1 MFILETAIHIEHVDG
16 YTVLAHNPNVRAMSK
31 RIKETISSKNNT
43 VEVFFSPFERFHPE
57 ESKFE
62 EQCTMYFEKNFETLA
77 EDGPI
82 ILPWRIPEDN
92 MGIEGTMDRWC
103 RDTNTLKGIKGLVVH
118 NFFLTKCL
126 KLYGFTE
133 KNLRD
138 SLHIK
143 KFSEAPI
150 ILVYNP
156 HEKALLLIRKSES
169 KKLASDMAL
178 SLNDLSMFIL
188 LFNDE
193 LKESGVKLIPLVLT
207 NGKSKSG
214 NPQLNCEQCLNHVF
228 SEDEFET
235 FESRWKD
242 KGSYFQL
249 KSVGKRR
256 KGFSKEF
263 LAKVTSLM
271 AATYVYHDCL
281 PKFASK
287 TCEGIENLA
296 VLLTREQMEIF
307 YSQDKH
313 VIIKGGFGCGKTIVA
328 AAILEKISESMLE
341 HEKLFYICFDSRSAL
356 VNHMVK
362 DKQKSDVAKVIP
374 VHNLNGLSLS
384 QVISDILQKEKITE
398 KINFVIDEYDG
409 EDLDKSEA
417 KKLNNIFANNE
428 LVKEGFIL
436 LIVQPIEKERTLNN
450 IQRKGN
456 MFHLLKTMKTHEL
469 TLVMRNSTEIHELVA
484 ATKKI
489 LSEEKTVYIHQDNSK
504 ASLERENSQ
513 VIPIINNTKVSVEV
527 SNNSLNELISTQKD
541 QQVPGEKDT
550 EETAKIGI
558 DEAHAIAG
566 SRAEIGKGGSKTVS
580 KFRYA
585 RADETVHK
593 ISSKRPE
600 LFELEDSNEFQ
611 KVISLIAIFEKLDIR
626 NKRHVLLHFDT
637 VNDEIPST
645 LQFIFEHHFSI
656 HENVTNNYQEFASLK
671 KSILVCSYRTFRGL
685 EHPKITVVI
694 DRDIYF
700 LQHYLVESLA
710 RCTSKL
716 TVVVLQNS
724 KTLTKVTEE
733 WKKNQLVNQWE
744 TICNKYTH
752 KKDFII
758 EKQKDNKIINVTFKE
773 EYYEK
778 LEERFN
784 GLSTN
789 KDVLKESKMKSFA
802 KNVIEQTR

>member
-31 RIKETISSKNNT
+31 RIKETISRKNYT
-43 VEVFFSPFERFHPE
+43 VKMFFSPFERSHTE

-77 EDGPI
+77 EDDPL
-82 ILPWRIPEDN
+82 ILPRTIPEDH
-92 MGIEGTMDRWC
+92 MGIASTMDRWC
-103 RDTNTLKGIKGLVVH
+103 RDTNTMKGIKGLVVY

-133 KNLRD
+133 ENLRD
-138 SLHIK
+138 SFHIK

-156 HEKALLLIRKSES
+156 HEKALLLIRKSER
-169 KKLASDMAL
+169 KKLASDIAL
-178 SLNDLSMFIL
+178 SFNDLSMFIL

-207 NGKSKSG
+207 KEKSKSG

-235 FESRWKD
+235 FKSRWKD
-242 KGSYFQL
+242 KGSYFQP
-249 KSVGKRR
+249 KSVGKGR

-281 PKFASK
+281 PKFTSK

-356 VNHMVK
+356 INHMVK

-384 QVISDILQKEKITE
+384 QIINDILQKEKIAE

-409 EDLDKSEA
+409 EDLDESEA
-417 KKLNNIFANNE
+417 KKLNDIFTKNE

-436 LIVQPIEKERTLNN
+436 LIVQPIEKEINN

-456 MFHLLKTMKTHEL
+456 MFHLLKTMETHQL
-469 TLVMRNSTEIHELVA
+469 TLIMRNSTEIQELVA

-489 LSEEKTVYIHQDNSK
+489 LIEEKAVYIHQDNSK

-513 VIPIINNTKVSVEV
+513 LISIRNNTKVSVEV
-527 SNNSLNELISTQKD
+527 SENSLNELISTQKD
-541 QQVPGEKDT
+541 QQVPEEKDS
-550 EETAKIGI
+550 EETAKVGI

-566 SRAEIGKGGSKTVS
+566 SLAEIGKGGSKTVS

-585 RADETVHK
+585 KVVENENK
-593 ISSKRPE
+593 ISSKRPA
-600 LFELEDSNEFQ
+600 LFELEDNNEFQ
-611 KVISLIAIFEKLDIR
+611 KVISLIAIFEKLNIR

-645 LQFIFEHHFSI
+645 LQFIFEHHFGI
-656 HENVTNNYQEFASLK
+656 HEKVTNHYQEFSSLK
-671 KSILVCSYRTFRGL
+671 KSILVCSYLTFRGL

-724 KTLTKVTEE
+724 TTLTKVTEE
-733 WKKNQLVNQWE
+733 WKKNQLVNQWK
-744 TICNKYTH
+744 TVCNKDTH
-752 KKDFII
+752 KKDFVI
-758 EKQKDNKIINVTFKE
+758 EKQKDNKIINVTLKE